1 MEFMLKKKYI
11 TSLSSNDSDHDIL
24 RANSRSQHIPIPAPI
39 IPTPVPQNPT
49 PIPRPLST
57 SPPNII
63 RHNTPSLSP
72 KDHIQSI
79 PYFEGTPMCYD
90 ASELIIHCKNASS
103 YIPQYKEYEILALL
117 TGRLKGEAL
126 RRAYKGLHARKS
138 YYLTV
143 PKSARQ
149 TLNDDITNGFV
160 HGSLKK
166 YLRLFTTKKFSDF
179 TAAYAD
185 ARRAEGELAEYPQ
198 LDDTDMIRQD

>member
-1 MEFMLKKKYI
+1 MKILNVMEFMLKKKYI

-143 PKSARQ
+143 PS
-149 TLNDDITNGFV
+149 V
-160 HGSLKK
+160 
-166 YLRLFTTKKFSDF
+166 Y
-179 TAAYAD
+179 
-185 ARRAEGELAEYPQ
+185 
-198 LDDTDMIRQD
+198 